1 MIPAFTP
8 VDHRA
13 SEEDPCPQSSPS
25 LPGRAG
31 FVPLLLLGLA
41 LGSSGALLAFCRWS

>member
-1 MIPAFTP
+1 M
-8 VDHRA
+8 DCRS
-13 SEEDPCPQSSPS
+13 SEEVPCSQPSLS

-41 LGSSGALLAFCRWS
+41 LGSSGTLLAFC